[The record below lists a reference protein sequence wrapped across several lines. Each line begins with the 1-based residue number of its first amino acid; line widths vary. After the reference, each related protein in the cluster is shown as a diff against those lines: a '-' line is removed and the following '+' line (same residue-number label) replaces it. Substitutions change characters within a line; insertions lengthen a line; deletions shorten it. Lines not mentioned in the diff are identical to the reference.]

1 MTVEIVDLPSYKIVI
16 FHSYVNVY
24 QAGYISIT
32 NISRCRHNQLFFR
45 MFTMMFTRCAKGC
58 PGCRSNKPSA
68 SSSRRNS
75 SGVLGGAMD
84 AMDAMKMGWRWGIS
98 QGLSPFKWIR
108 MGKIQDSRKALKGFK
123 SLKKVETS
131 EAYSMWRKRG
141 DFGMPIESW
150 RYLR

>member
-32 NISRCRHNQLFFR
+32 NISSCRHNQLFFR

-84 AMDAMKMGWRWGIS
+84 AMDAMKMGMEMGDIS
-98 QGLSPFKWIR
+98 RFVTFQMDSNG
-108 MGKIQDSRKALKGFK
+108 QDSRFKKGFERLQIAEK
-123 SLKKVETS
+123 S
-131 EAYSMWRKRG
+131 
-141 DFGMPIESW
+141 
-150 RYLR
+150 